1 MRVKKVNNVVA
12 RTRKRGE
19 CDSDDK
25 LFWLA
30 FLPSFN
36 NILNIIFHFHVES
49 NKITLLQYKTKEYK
63 TMRIYA
69 QTTLPA
75 YLLLQGELRRPKLTR
90 HDMLRF
96 YRVPSHGHLLNIV
109 PIQGR

>member
-25 LFWLA
+25 LFWFA
-30 FLPSFN
+30 FLLSFN

-49 NKITLLQYKTKEYK
+49 NKITLLQYKTIKYK
-63 TMRIYA
+63 TMRLYKIN
-69 QTTLPA
+69 
-75 YLLLQGELRRPKLTR
+75 
-90 HDMLRF
+90 DMLRF